1 MSSIP
6 QQTDERALPCV
17 LPQINHSF
25 FGGKYNSPF
34 VRAYAPALS
43 TYGIPETSFLA
54 FLDGLNE
61 SFVTNPAL
69 ETATHIGMGISAFG
83 GPHGHIIGKA
93 VKMAAKTASSGMSSK
108 RTKVYLEE
116 VNRDLFVDCGLK
128 VEILPTYAMLQVI
141 GCSSDQFQ
149 QGQFEAAGL
158 GVNRTLQQREQT
170 QLDRMRALDGRV
182 MQLTYHIHTQPPT
195 TSNSWAQNQAAKKAA
210 KQHEKQSED
219 LAKAHE
225 KRNEKIREATS
236 HHDKD
241 MAEYTHELHKLQ
253 EKLADELRK
262 DASSPG
268 KQEKAKRKYAEEV
281 RKLDKDKGQGKF
293 AEEMKEADDEVLKLR
308 KDEGKEVKYL
318 EWLVITPV
326 GWVNQVQGNHGAML
340 QLKAGEQVKKHLIK
354 SLFG

>member
-6 QQTDERALPCV
+6 QQIDERQLPCV
-17 LPQINHSF
+17 LPRISHSL

-61 SFVTNPAL
+61 SLVTNPAL
-69 ETATHIGMGISAFG
+69 ETASHIGMGISAFG

-93 VKMAAKTASSGMSSK
+93 VTMAARTASNGMSSR

-116 VNRDLFVDCGLK
+116 VNRELFRVHGLK
-128 VEILPTYAMLQVI
+128 VEILPTYAMVQVI
-141 GCSSDQFQ
+141 GCPADQFQ
-149 QGQFEAAGL
+149 HEQFETAGL
-158 GVNRTLQQREQT
+158 GDEETLQQQEQT
-170 QLDRMRALDGRV
+170 QIHRVRALDGRV
-182 MQLTYHIHTQPPT
+182 MRLTYHILTQPSD
-195 TSNSWAQNQAAKKAA
+195 SNSWVQNQAAKKAA
-210 KQHEKQSED
+210 KQHEEQSED

-225 KRNEKIREATS
+225 KRNEKIREATA

-241 MAEYTHELHKLQ
+241 MAEYTHDLHKLQ
-253 EKLADELRK
+253 EKLQDDLMK

-268 KQEKAKRKYAEEV
+268 KQEKARRKYEEEV
-281 RKLDKDKGQGKF
+281 RELDKDKGQGKLK
-293 AEEMKEADDEVLKLR
+293 EEMREADDEVLKLQR
-308 KDEGKEVKYL
+308 DEGKEVKYL
-318 EWLVITPV
+318 EWVVVTPL
-326 GWVNQVQGNHGAML
+326 GWVNEVQANYGEML
-340 QLKAGEQVKKHLIK
+340 QLKAEEQVKKHFIK

>member
-1 MSSIP
+1 
-6 QQTDERALPCV
+6 
-17 LPQINHSF
+17 
-25 FGGKYNSPF
+25 
-34 VRAYAPALS
+34 
-43 TYGIPETSFLA
+43 
-54 FLDGLNE
+54 
-61 SFVTNPAL
+61 
-69 ETATHIGMGISAFG
+69 MGISAFG

-116 VNRDLFVDCGLK
+116 VNRDLFVGCGLK

-158 GVNRTLQQREQT
+158 GVNRTLQQQEQT

-182 MQLTYHIHTQPPT
+182 MRLTYHIHTQPPT

-241 MAEYTHELHKLQ
+241 MAEYTKELYNK
-253 EKLADELRK
+253 K
-262 DASSPG
+262 
-268 KQEKAKRKYAEEV
+268 KQ
-281 RKLDKDKGQGKF
+281 KGNMQ
-293 AEEMKEADDEVLKLR
+293 R
-308 KDEGKEVKYL
+308 R
-318 EWLVITPV
+318 
-326 GWVNQVQGNHGAML
+326 
-340 QLKAGEQVKKHLIK
+340 
-354 SLFG
+354 